1 MEPAVVW
8 SRRKRVVRA
17 TAAAAITLVV
27 VGIPTDVIANPWF
40 GREIPVRWW
49 EYPVLAATAA
59 LTAVWFGI
67 QGAAPDD
74 KQQRA
79 PAAGVLLA
87 VFAVG
92 CPVCNKLVVAV
103 LGISGALGFWA
114 PIQPILALVSLALLT
129 AAVIYRWRRRP
140 CGTGDPCD
148 PGDPCGTDAT
158 CEVTVSP
165 ARSTAPTRQ

>member
-1 MEPAVVW
+1 MEPAVAVW
-8 SRRKRVVRA
+8 SGRKRVVRA
-17 TAAAAITLVV
+17 TAAAGITLMV

-49 EYPVLAATAA
+49 EYPVLATTAA
-59 LTAVWFGI
+59 LTAAWFGI
-67 QGAAPDD
+67 QGSTSIDNSTD

-92 CPVCNKLVVAV
+92 CPVCNKLVVAA

-129 AAVIYRWRRRP
+129 AAVIYRWRHRP
-140 CGTGDPCD
+140 CD
-148 PGDPCGTDAT
+148 TDAA
-158 CEVTVSP
+158 CEVMVSP
-165 ARSTAPTRQ
+165 ARSTEPTPP

>member
-8 SRRKRVVRA
+8 SRQKRVARA
-17 TAAAAITLVV
+17 TAAAAITLIV

-49 EYPVLAATAA
+49 EYPVLVATAA
-59 LTAVWFGI
+59 LTAAWFGI
-67 QGAAPDD
+67 QGAASTDANTKTD

-129 AAVIYRWRRRP
+129 AAVIYRWRRRS
-140 CGTGDPCD
+140 CGAA
-148 PGDPCGTDAT
+148 DAA

-165 ARSTAPTRQ
+165 GRSTAPTRQ